1 MTHTTP
7 MQFADALGCLKRVRT
22 LLIALIFVCLLG
34 QLIGFV
40 FLNFISEGDTPVVK
54 GTDGSAAE
62 TVVDEGDAD
71 AMNLEDTD
79 ATVTDGADEALAV
92 LEEAEESHELMSVE
106 ELLESDPM
114 HQAVFWGLALT
125 KLAALILS
133 VLLVMTFMFASQVSL
148 VGQLGA
154 TAGFLSAFCWS
165 MFIVVLLVPWQQVGS
180 ALACGATFN
189 FGQWL
194 EQART
199 VRANW
204 GATEQDIGATVI
216 YYLRF
221 LLYPIVTLVIVMI
234 AGSRF
239 GAGYRPIRLNQK
251 MAATMGGPIAGQ
263 PVSTSDSSDASSS
276 E

>member
-22 LLIALIFVCLLG
+22 LLIALIFFCLLG
-34 QLIGFV
+34 QLGGFV
-40 FLNFISEGDTPVVK
+40 YLNFISEGDTPVAQVPEGAK
-54 GTDGSAAE
+54 ESVQGE
-62 TVVDEGDAD
+62 TPAD
-71 AMNLEDTD
+71 AVDLEGED
-79 ATVTDGADEALAV
+79 AAVADVAANEADLLATAKASD
-92 LEEAEESHELMSVE
+92 EPMSVE
-106 ELLESDPM
+106 EMLESDPM
-114 HQAVFWGLALT
+114 HQMIFWGLALT

-133 VLLVMTFMFASQVSL
+133 VLLMMTFMFAAQVSL

-180 ALACGATFN
+180 AMACGATFN

-194 EQART
+194 AQARV

-204 GATEQDIGATVI
+204 GAAQQDIGATVV
-216 YYLRF
+216 YYIRF

-234 AGSRF
+234 AGARF

-263 PVSTSDSSDASSS
+263 PAATSAPHDPPSA
-276 E
+276 